1 MEKKYE
7 VPESEEIKVCVE
19 ENFLQTG
26 HGPDIPGGEDDN

>member
-26 HGPDIPGGEDDN
+26 VVPEGPGEEE